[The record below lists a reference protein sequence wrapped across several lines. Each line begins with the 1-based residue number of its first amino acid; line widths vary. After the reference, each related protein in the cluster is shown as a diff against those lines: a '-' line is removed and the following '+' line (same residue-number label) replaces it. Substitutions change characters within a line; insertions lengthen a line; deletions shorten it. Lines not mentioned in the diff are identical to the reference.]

1 MDPELLAQILAAQS
15 PQLSPLALAATQ
27 GGVSRTTLGQL
38 TDPNILLGT
47 GVADPSAIAS
57 GLSQFTQQQF
67 FDALDQYNRDVAAA
81 QRRYT
86 IEPPK
91 LYSEVLDRYLSAP
104 SGVQNVFSQ
113 IADGSLSAEQG
124 RVALT
129 SPLTAEELV
138 SAGLSPQ
145 EAEQQAEKF
154 TYKDVLQARGL
165 GADWWER
172 FSNDLS
178 RFETEAAQYRR
189 EMMQFQDET
198 ARVGRELEAELT
210 RLGPAPTP
218 ETFDSEGARLQ
229 YYKDIGLPGLALL
242 PDPTVPYQ
250 IPEEFVMQRLREG
263 RESGKTLA
271 EELLASTQRGTPL
284 GTSGQTLTGRA
295 APMPTA
301 PAPRRA
307 PVDTSTLAGVTA
319 ASNRPAISERSPALR
334 AALAPNTL
342 TRDQR
347 IQLAAM
353 REREAAQAD
362 AAAIGRGLAAAG
374 RTPFQDAMAGLY
386 GYGLTEARA

>member
-81 QRRYT
+81 QRKYT
-86 IEPPK
+86 IEPPQ

-271 EELLASTQRGTPL
+271 EELLASTQRSTPL
-284 GTSGQTLTGRA
+284 GTSGQTFTERIVPPATPATPARIPAREVSGQRFVTPSGPVPNRA
-295 APMPTA
+295 T
-301 PAPRRA
+301 
-307 PVDTSTLAGVTA
+307 
-319 ASNRPAISERSPALR
+319 PALR

-353 REREAAQAD
+353 REREAARAD
-362 AAAIGRGLAAAG
+362 AAAIGRGLAAAD

>member
-81 QRRYT
+81 QRKYT
-86 IEPPK
+86 IEPPQ

-284 GTSGQTLTGRA
+284 GTSGQTFTERIVPPATPATPARIPAREVSGQRFVT
-295 APMPTA
+295 PSG
-301 PAPRRA
+301 PAP
-307 PVDTSTLAGVTA
+307 
-319 ASNRPAISERSPALR
+319 NRTTPALR

-353 REREAAQAD
+353 REREAARAD
-362 AAAIGRGLAAAG
+362 AASIGRGLAAAG

>member
-81 QRRYT
+81 QRKYT
-86 IEPPK
+86 IEPPQ

-229 YYKDIGLPGLALL
+229 YYKNIGLPGLALL

-271 EELLASTQRGTPL
+271 EELLASTQRSTPL
-284 GTSGQTLTGRA
+284 GTSGQTFTERIVPPATPATPARIPAREVSGQRFVTPSGPVPNRA
-295 APMPTA
+295 T
-301 PAPRRA
+301 
-307 PVDTSTLAGVTA
+307 
-319 ASNRPAISERSPALR
+319 PALR

-353 REREAAQAD
+353 REREAARAD
-362 AAAIGRGLAAAG
+362 AAAIGRGLAAAD